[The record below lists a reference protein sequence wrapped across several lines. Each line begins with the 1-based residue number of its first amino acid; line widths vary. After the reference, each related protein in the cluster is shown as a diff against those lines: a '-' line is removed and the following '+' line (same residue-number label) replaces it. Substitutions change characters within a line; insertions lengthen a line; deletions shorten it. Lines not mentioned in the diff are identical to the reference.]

1 MSLRQQG
8 GPGTPSSLARVSRE
22 GNEGHA
28 CLAPTCL
35 MASSFLG
42 PLSGELA
49 AAEGVCVTDVLAL
62 ELGG

>member
-1 MSLRQQG
+1 MSLHEQG
-8 GPGTPSSLARVSRE
+8 IPGTPSSFARVSRE
-22 GNEGHA
+22 GNEGPA
-28 CLAPTCL
+28 CLVPTCL

-49 AAEGVCVTDVLAL
+49 AAEGVCVTDVLVP